1 MYFTN
6 FSFRWQDSL
15 AIFSCF
21 FKMRITAKEI
31 TGFTSRKL
39 LAIVHGVILKKV
51 NKPMNLF
58 RSVILLL
65 LCLVATA
72 CAGTASQEGA
82 VASTPTVATSP
93 EDTPTFAQEEAVATA
108 APAEAAE
115 APEAASQ
122 AETDWLTVEGKTE
135 DNLTFLG
142 NPEAPVTL
150 IDHSDFL

>member
-1 MYFTN
+1 MGIIIGAKGYPWLYKQN
-6 FSFRWQDSL
+6 FS
-15 AIFSCF
+15 
-21 FKMRITAKEI
+21 
-31 TGFTSRKL
+31 
-39 LAIVHGVILKKV
+39 AIVPESYPEKV
-51 NKPMNLF
+51 SKPMNPF
-58 RSVILLL
+58 RIAILLL

-72 CAGTASQEGA
+72 CGAAPSQEAA
-82 VASTPTVATSP
+82 VASTPTAAAP
-93 EDTPTFAQEEAVATA
+93 EALPASAQEES

-115 APEAASQ
+115 TPEAAAR